1 MEKIAPD
8 VKIKYNVD
16 DAIHFVV
23 EQNSLPMP
31 VFYDM
36 IFIDANHTYEW
47 MKLLTKKVELLS
59 DGIMLFHDYY
69 HRSTGVKQAVTEVL
83 GEADQKIASI
93 GVYE

>member
-1 MEKIAPD
+1 MEKIAPN
-8 VKIKYNVD
+8 VKISYNVD

-31 VFYDM
+31 IFYDM

-47 MKLLTKKVELLS
+47 MKLLTQKVKLLS
-59 DGIMLFHDYY
+59 DGIMLFHDYH
-69 HRSTGVKQAVTEVL
+69 HRSTGVKQAVVEVL
-83 GEADQKIASI
+83 GEADKKIGSI